1 MKTPK
6 ATKRLF
12 TKDRLFALWHHELR
26 PLLLLG
32 TCLFAA
38 RSSLADWN
46 DVPSGSMKPT
56 ILEGDRLL
64 VNKLAY
70 DLKVPF
76 TTWRLAEW
84 SGPERGEIVVFFS
97 PVDGTRMVKR
107 VVGTPGDVVEMRRGR
122 LFINDQAAQYQ
133 PLSSS
138 ISDQL
143 ATSDQAEAVFA
154 SEKVGRK
161 SHAVMGLP
169 QRLALRDFGP
179 VQVPAEHFFM
189 MGDNRD
195 NSLDSRSYGAVPMES
210 VVGRAEAVVVSLDP
224 DRWYLPRSQ
233 RWFRKLDQ

>member
-1 MKTPK
+1 MIKHW
-6 ATKRLF
+6 F
-12 TKDRLFALWHHELR
+12 TKARLVSFWQHELR

-84 SGPERGEIVVFFS
+84 SRPQLGDIVIFFS

-107 VVGTPGDVVEMRRGR
+107 VAGTPGDVVEMRRGQ
-122 LFINDQAAQYQ
+122 LFINHQPARYQ

-138 ISDQL
+138 VSDQL
-143 ATSDQAEAVFA
+143 NASDRAEAVFA
-154 SEKVGRK
+154 SEELGGKT
-161 SHAVMGLP
+161 HAVMGLP

-179 VQVPAEHFFM
+179 VEVPPGHFFIL
-189 MGDNRD
+189 GDNRD
-195 NSLDSRSYGAVPMES
+195 NSLDSRSFGTVPMES
-210 VVGRAEAVVVSLDP
+210 IVGRAEAVVVSLDP
-224 DRWYLPRSQ
+224 DHWYLPRSQ
-233 RWFRKLDQ
+233 RWFRGLDH